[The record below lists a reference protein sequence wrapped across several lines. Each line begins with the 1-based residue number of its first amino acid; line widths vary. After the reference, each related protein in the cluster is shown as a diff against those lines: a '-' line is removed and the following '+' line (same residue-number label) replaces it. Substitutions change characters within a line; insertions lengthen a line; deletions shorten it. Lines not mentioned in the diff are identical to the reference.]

1 MKKYKRILVTQTGGW
16 IGDMILLTPT
26 LRALRQTYEN
36 SHITMLVRPLVQKLM
51 IDNPYLDEL
60 MICPELAKHQ
70 RGENRGIPL
79 NKGGKG
85 VVKLSHPRL
94 RRDFQLSQHLRE
106 LRFDLAVVLHPN
118 SVRSALI
125 PWLAGIPERIGTR
138 INGRGIFLTR
148 SVNDRDDIHEVK
160 RYLRVLELIGIDNPD
175 PKLEFWHT
183 MKDRRT
189 VERILMES
197 GISNADILI
206 GVNPGTTWET
216 KHWELERFARVIDA
230 LLKKYKARVVLTGS
244 PAEKP
249 LGDSIQELTSAE
261 FVNLVGKTDLRQLGA
276 LIEQM
281 SFYITCDSGPMH
293 VAAAVN
299 TPTIALFG
307 PTSPIRHAP
316 YGTGH
321 VVIQKQIECSPCYK
335 RTCRRNHECMK
346 AIEVEDVLQHVKNLL
361 PFPNLE
367 KVRNLFKVGEILTD
381 PL

>member
-26 LRALRQTYEN
+26 LRALRHAYEN

-60 MICPELAKHQ
+60 MIYDK
-70 RGENRGIPL
+70 RGEDREISL

-85 VVKLSHPRL
+85 IVKLLHPRL
-94 RRDFQLSQHLRE
+94 RRDFQLSQRLRE

-118 SVRSALI
+118 SVRSALV
-125 PWLAGIPERIGTR
+125 PYLARIPERIGSR

-148 SVNDRDDIHEVK
+148 SINDREDIHEVE
-160 RYLRVLELIGIDNPD
+160 RYLRVLKFIGISNPN

-183 MKDRRT
+183 MEDRRA
-189 VERILMES
+189 VERILAES
-197 GISNADILI
+197 GISNADILVGI
-206 GVNPGTTWET
+206 NPGTTWET
-216 KHWELERFARVIDA
+216 KRWKLERFAEVIDA

-244 PAEKP
+244 PAEEP
-249 LGDSIQELTSAE
+249 FGDRLQELTSAE

-276 LIEQM
+276 LIERM
-281 SFYITCDSGPMH
+281 SFYITGDSGPMH
-293 VAAAVN
+293 IAAAVN

-316 YGTGH
+316 YGAGH
-321 VVIQKQIECSPCYK
+321 VVIQKQVKCSPCYE
-335 RTCRRNHECMK
+335 RTCRKNHECMK
-346 AIEVEDVLQHVKNLL
+346 AIEVKDVLQHAENLL
-361 PFPNLE
+361 PF
-367 KVRNLFKVGEILTD
+367 
-381 PL
+381 